1 MYRTNSVIG
10 LAGGVLVLFAPFVQA
25 DITSSYNFVRLTDNG
40 NGVDLG
46 SQLLMEVT
54 GTSVSA
60 TEAIFKFSN
69 NVGIASSITQ
79 IYFDDGSVL
88 SSLLSITDSGAGVA
102 FDDPATPGNLP
113 SGNTAVPAF
122 SADFSGGAD
131 APVSANGVNSSS
143 EWVAFKFSLVGDY
156 DDVIAALA
164 SGVLRVGLHV
174 QSIGT
179 VGKSDSYLNGDK
191 LTPNTIPAPGALLL
205 VLVGLAGIGRMRVR
219 PA

>member
-54 GTSVSA
+54 GTSGSA

-79 IYFDDGSVL
+79 IYFDDGSV
-88 SSLLSITDSGAGVA
+88 
-102 FDDPATPGNLP
+102 
-113 SGNTAVPAF
+113 
-122 SADFSGGAD
+122 
-131 APVSANGVNSSS
+131 
-143 EWVAFKFSLVGDY
+143 
-156 DDVIAALA
+156 
-164 SGVLRVGLHV
+164 
-174 QSIGT
+174 
-179 VGKSDSYLNGDK
+179 
-191 LTPNTIPAPGALLL
+191 
-205 VLVGLAGIGRMRVR
+205 
-219 PA
+219 